1 MKIRI
6 LETRDFRGSIGM
18 RSAGEIMDTEDIE
31 LVKQLEAQGLA
42 VQVLVMVQKTKPI
55 TGVVEENN
63 ITKEDG

>member
-6 LETRDFRGSIGM
+6 LKTRDFRGTVGM

-42 VQVLVMVQKTKPI
+42 VKLNTIK
-55 TGVVEENN
+55 N
-63 ITKEDG
+63 ITKEEEK